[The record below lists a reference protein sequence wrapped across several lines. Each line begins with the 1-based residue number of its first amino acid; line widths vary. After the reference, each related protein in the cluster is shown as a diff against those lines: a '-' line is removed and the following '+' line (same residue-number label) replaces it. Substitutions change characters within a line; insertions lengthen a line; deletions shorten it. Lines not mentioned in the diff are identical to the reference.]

1 MNIPKLRKEKTVK
14 KYHECE
20 LSDDYAYVD
29 QPNNILDVLR
39 DPKKLLP
46 EVKKYLD
53 ENNKL
58 TEEYFED
65 TKNVQ
70 KKYSMKLNQKLNWK
84 MRV

>member
-1 MNIPKLRKEKTVK
+1 MLFLMNIPKLRKEKTVK
-14 KYHECE
+14 KYHEYE

-29 QPNNILDVLR
+29 QPDNILDVLR

-65 TKNVQ
+65 TKKLQ
-70 KKYSMKLNQKLNWK
+70 KKIFT
-84 MRV
+84 